1 MRTIATILVLVSGIT
16 GLVAA
21 PATLASGGA
30 EFQCTPAQRKDAEAR
45 LKKVE
50 EDERAGRTKEAYAAA
65 KGDFYCA
72 SESGGRAE
80 VVRQRTGRK
89 LGEEAEK
96 QGRFGEAF
104 VYFSE
109 LQRRTDVRDHS
120 NTDRVMLK
128 HARAK
133 PEDLEVV
140 SKAAGHFGNRN
151 AAALKEIRAL
161 ARAAGEK
168 AIEKEAKAFV
178 AIGRDSRT
186 ELEQARRW
194 FELAGDRRPADD
206 RAVQRGDALLAEG
219 TPHSVELAFSYYQ
232 FAHNEEKLKAAK
244 ARAQKLG
251 DEAARKGDQGL
262 AARFYALSGDKA
274 KAAAVEK
281 QKGMAEAQR
290 QQQFKKGQQSLEKE
304 LGL

>member
-1 MRTIATILVLVSGIT
+1 MRTIATILILASGIA

-80 VVRQRTGRK
+80 AVRQRTGRK

-104 VYFSE
+104 EYFSE

-161 ARAAGEK
+161 AKAAGEK
-168 AIEKEAKAFV
+168 ALAMETKAFAAV
-178 AIGRDSRT
+178 GRDSRA
-186 ELEQARRW
+186 ELTQARQW
-194 FELAGDRRPADD
+194 FNVAGDVRPAHE
-206 RAVQRGDALLAEG
+206 RAVQRGDTLLAEG
-219 TPHSVELAFSYYQ
+219 SPSSVERAFEYYR

-262 AARFYALSGDKA
+262 AARFYALSGDKT
-274 KAAAVEK
+274 KAAAIEK
-281 QKGMAEAQR
+281 QKHQTEGKR
-290 QQQFKKGQQSLEKE
+290 QQQFKKDQQSLEKE